1 MARDDYRNGRIGVKK
16 CIHCKEP
23 NEGNWFYCKE
33 CGKQAS
39 EPKYTTNMWMMS
51 QMGKRTDIE
60 LSSQTMDD
68 NIKSMRKNI
77 GHI

>member
-1 MARDDYRNGRIGVKK
+1 MARDDYRNGRISVKK

-33 CGKQAS
+33 CGQKAS